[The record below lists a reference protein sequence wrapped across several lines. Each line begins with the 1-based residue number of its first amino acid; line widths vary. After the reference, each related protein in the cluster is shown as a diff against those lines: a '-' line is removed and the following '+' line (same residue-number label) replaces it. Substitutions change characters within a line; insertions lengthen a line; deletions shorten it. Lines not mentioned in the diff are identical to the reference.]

1 MRVTT
6 KITVDIESGEVLE
19 HFWYEY
25 TGPVDRAC
33 GGDALAPAKQQEA
46 QSQVALNNALQT
58 GYTQR
63 NNAQTPFLM
72 DRMKNG
78 LPYFNDLID
87 FNNGTLAR
95 AAAPQRASLLRGL
108 SGFGDTLASGFK
120 EGVIG
125 DFNANLARQFDDS
138 MVSALGQN
146 EATKENA
153 ANMLNPLG
161 YAGAATGAAGSV
173 LSAPPVNTGGFGN
186 FMGGLVNTMAK
197 NVGASNSG
205 PNGSMIYSL

>member
-1 MRVTT
+1 MKKIHT
-6 KITVDIESGEVLE
+6 KTVIDIETGEVLE
-19 HFWYEY
+19 DHFFEYE
-25 TGPVDRAC
+25 GPIIFSC
-33 GGDALAPAKQQEA
+33 GGDSLAPAKQQEA
-46 QSQVALNNALQT
+46 QSQINLNNALQQ

-87 FNNGTLAR
+87 FGGGTLAR
-95 AAAPQRASLLRGL
+95 AAAPERASLLRGL
-108 SGFGDTLASGFK
+108 SGFGDTLPSGFK

-138 MVSALGQN
+138 MVGWLNQN
-146 EATKENA
+146 EAAKENA

-173 LSAPPVNTGGFGN
+173 LSAPPVQSGGFGN
-186 FMGGLVNTMAK
+186 FMGGLVN
-197 NVGASNSG
+197 GAVQGFSKG
-205 PNGSMIYSL
+205 AGSAASFSI